1 MKNSLVFFLILIIGS
16 LAATE
21 EQQIEAVQGLVSRVL
36 GKVLVFTSS
45 EFAAIRGQVWIPH
58 RCEGTPSSRVLRHSE
73 DHEGGL
79 RRD

>member
-1 MKNSLVFFLILIIGS
+1 MKYSTVIFLILIIGS

-21 EQQIEAVQGLVSRVL
+21 EQIEAVQGLVSRVL

>member
-1 MKNSLVFFLILIIGS
+1 MKYSTVIFLILIIGS

-36 GKVLVFTSS
+36 GKVLAFTSS